1 MDSSGKILAKRYA
14 RAYMGLDGKV
24 FGTALEKA
32 SHEKLEGL
40 RRVFEAARPYLK
52 TLTHPV
58 VNSSVRIEALRKVLG
73 DKHAGSAADFTEL
86 LVKRGR
92 FNLLEEIM
100 QECLRLHDD
109 FCGLL
114 RAQVFSR
121 YPLSPGEMQ
130 RIEAMLAA
138 VSGRKV
144 SARNITTERV
154 LGGFEIKVGDTVIDA
169 TVRGR
174 LEAMKAELA
183 RR

>member
-1 MDSSGKILAKRYA
+1 
-14 RAYMGLDGKV
+14 
-24 FGTALEKA
+24 
-32 SHEKLEGL
+32 
-40 RRVFEAARPYLK
+40 
-52 TLTHPV
+52 
-58 VNSSVRIEALRKVLG
+58 
-73 DKHAGSAADFTEL
+73 
-86 LVKRGR
+86 
-92 FNLLEEIM
+92 
-100 QECLRLHDD
+100 
-109 FCGLL
+109 
-114 RAQVFSR
+114 VFSR
-121 YPLSPGEMQ
+121 YPLSAGEMQ